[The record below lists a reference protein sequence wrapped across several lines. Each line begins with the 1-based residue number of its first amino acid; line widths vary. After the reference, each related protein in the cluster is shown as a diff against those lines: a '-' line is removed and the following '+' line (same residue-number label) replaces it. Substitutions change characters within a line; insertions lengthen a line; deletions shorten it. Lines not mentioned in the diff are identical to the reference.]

1 MPDSYRDLRVWQ
13 QAMKLAV
20 RTYRGTECFPA
31 REHYGLTAQLRR
43 AAISV
48 PSNIAEGKGRRTDP
62 EFLTFLFHA
71 RGSLLELETQI
82 SLAEQLG
89 YLSQFSSRSL
99 LRDTASVGSALTGLI
114 NSLQSAVAARS
125 VASGR

>member
-20 RTYRGTECFPA
+20 RTYRETECFPA

-114 NSLQSAVAARS
+114 NSLKSAVAAWS

>member
-13 QAMKLAV
+13 YAMKLAV
-20 RTYRGTECFPA
+20 RVYNETEHFPR
-31 REHYGLTAQLRR
+31 REYGLSAQLRR

-62 EFLTFLFHA
+62 DFLTFLFHA

-89 YLSQFSSRSL
+89 YLSEFSSKSL
-99 LRDTASVGSALTGLI
+99 LRDTAAVGSALTGLI
-114 NSLQSAVAARS
+114 NSLKATISGRVL
-125 VASGR
+125 ASGR